1 MDLGLAGSIAL
12 VTGAS
17 RGIGRAV
24 AETLA
29 REGCH
34 LHLAARDAAALTAAR
49 DELVARHGVRVFTHQ
64 ADLAQ
69 RGAPAALVAACGDC
83 DILVNNA
90 GAVPRGDILEVDEET
105 WREGWELKVFG
116 YISMTRAMYARMAAR
131 GAGVII
137 NVIGIGGEKLE
148 YGYAAGSTANA
159 ALMAMTRTVGSGSIE
174 RGVRV
179 LGVNPGWVETDRA
192 RRSLRRKAELALGD
206 PERWRELLGDWP
218 RGRLI
223 QPEEIADVVTFA
235 ASDRASA
242 LSGTVIT
249 ADAGFVSRGY
259 PLAKSQREQT
269 A

>member
-1 MDLGLAGSIAL
+1 MDLGLAGRIAL

-17 RGIGRAV
+17 RGIGRAI
-24 AETLA
+24 AEALA

-34 LHLAARDAAALTAAR
+34 LHIAAR
-49 DELVARHGVRVFTHQ
+49 DEASLNAARDEMAARHGVRVVAHQ

-90 GAVPRGDILEVDEET
+90 GAVPRGDILELDEES

-116 YISMTRAMYARMAAR
+116 YISMTRAMLARMAAR
-131 GAGVII
+131 GAGVIV

-148 YGYAAGSTANA
+148 YGYAAGSTGNA
-159 ALMAMTRTVGSGSIE
+159 ALMAMTRTVGSGSVE
-174 RGVRV
+174 HGVRV

-192 RRSLRRKAELALGD
+192 RHSLRRKAELRFGD
-206 PERWRELLGDWP
+206 PERWRDLLGDWP

-223 QPEEIADVVTFA
+223 QPEEIADVVAFA

-249 ADAGFVSRGY
+249 ADAGFVARGY
-259 PLAKSQREQT
+259 PLAKPHREGT